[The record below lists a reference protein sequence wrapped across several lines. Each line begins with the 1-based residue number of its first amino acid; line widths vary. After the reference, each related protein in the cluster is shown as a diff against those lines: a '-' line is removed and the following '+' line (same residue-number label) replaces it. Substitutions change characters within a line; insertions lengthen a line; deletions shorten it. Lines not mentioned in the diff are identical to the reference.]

1 MLKRMRM
8 QLKMSQEALAHQ
20 ADVERNY
27 ISLLEL
33 GRNSASL
40 KIIFKIVPALNVS
53 VSEFMR
59 LVEEE
64 MNQVK

>member
-1 MLKRMRM
+1 MKRMRM